1 MVHFSQIIQDGLS
14 CIVEEIIKKSFAK
27 PGKFADE
34 SVFIPSL
41 KDIETYKERQKRL
54 MANEKTVKQEGPDA
68 GPKAIIAQDNK
79 DPKDPHR
86 LKKMVTF
93 YHEEA
98 KSFEEPKLA

>member
-14 CIVEEIIKKSFAK
+14 CIVEEIIKKSLSK

-34 SVFIPSL
+34 SVFIPNL

-54 MANEKTVKQEGPDA
+54 MANEKTVKQEGPDG
-68 GPKAIIAQDNK
+68 GPKAIIAQDN
-79 DPKDPHR
+79 KDPHR

-98 KSFEEPKLA
+98 KGPEEPKIA